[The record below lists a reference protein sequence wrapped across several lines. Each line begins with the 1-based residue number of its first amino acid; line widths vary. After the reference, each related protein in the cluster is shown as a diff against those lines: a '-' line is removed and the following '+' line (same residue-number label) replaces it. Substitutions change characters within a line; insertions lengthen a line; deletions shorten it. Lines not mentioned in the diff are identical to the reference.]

1 MKNKVKGVLIV
12 VLIAIIGICLIK
24 IFDKNVPADDTAVKD
39 KGSYSYYYAD
49 PTLPTEESGGGINF
63 YDK

>member
-1 MKNKVKGVLIV
+1 MKSKVKGVLII

-24 IFDKNVPADDTAVKD
+24 IFDKNAPDDNTAVKD

-49 PTLPTEESGGGINF
+49 PSLPTEESGGGINF

>member
-1 MKNKVKGVLIV
+1 MKNKVKGVIV
-12 VLIAIIGICLIK
+12 VILVAIIGICFIK
-24 IFDKNVPADDTAVKD
+24 VFSKKGSVNDTHEKD

-49 PTLPTEESGGGINF
+49 PSLPSKETDGGINF

>member
-24 IFDKNVPADDTAVKD
+24 VFDKGEPVDDTHKKD
-39 KGSYSYYYAD
+39 MGSYSYYYAD
-49 PTLPTEESGGGINF
+49 PTLPTEELGGGINF

>member
-1 MKNKVKGVLIV
+1 MTGVQTCALP
-12 VLIAIIGICLIK
+12 ICLIK
-24 IFDKNVPADDTAVKD
+24 IFDKNVPDDNTAVKD

-49 PTLPTEESGGGINF
+49 PSLPTEESGGGINF

>member
-1 MKNKVKGVLIV
+1 MKNKVKGVLVI
-12 VLIAIIGICLIK
+12 VLIAIIAIFVIK
-24 IFDKNVPADDTAVKD
+24 MFNGKETSKDTDAKD

-49 PTLPTEESGGGINF
+49 PSLPTKESSGGINF

>member
-1 MKNKVKGVLIV
+1 MKSKVKGVLIV

-24 IFDKNVPADDTAVKD
+24 IFDKNAAVEDTSVKD
-39 KGSYSYYYAD
+39 NGSYSYYYTD
-49 PTLPTEESGGGINF
+49 PSLPTEESGGGINF

>member
-1 MKNKVKGVLIV
+1 MKNKVKGVLV
-12 VLIAIIGICLIK
+12 IALVAMIALCLIK
-24 IFDKNVPADDTAVKD
+24 IFDKNTSVDDTPVKD

>member
-1 MKNKVKGVLIV
+1 MKNKVKGILVV
-12 VLIAIIGICLIK
+12 VLIAIIGICLMK
-24 IFDKNVPADDTAVKD
+24 VFDRGKPVNDACEKD

-49 PTLPTEESGGGINF
+49 PSLPTEESGGGINF

>member
-1 MKNKVKGVLIV
+1 MKNKVKGVLV
-12 VLIAIIGICLIK
+12 VILVAIIAICLIK
-24 IFDKNVPADDTAVKD
+24 VFSGEEPVNDIREKD

-49 PTLPTEESGGGINF
+49 PSLPSKETDKGINF

>member
-1 MKNKVKGVLIV
+1 MKNKVKGVLVII
-12 VLIAIIGICLIK
+12 LIAIIGICLIE
-24 IFDKNVPADDTAVKD
+24 IFGKNATVDDTAVKD

-49 PTLPTEESGGGINF
+49 PTLPTENSGGGINF